1 MILMKDRLRKAMN
14 TKDASVLGEGWNREI
29 KDFIGLAF
37 PINDRAHGIEHA
49 IDVEQTALEISREPE
64 FTHLKVDYTALS
76 AAALLHDIGRA
87 KRDSTWSPDEF
98 EHVAEGAKV
107 AREFLSNL
115 HPFSHNPVLIEKV
128 CYLIF
133 HHDDTNYSFPTM
145 PRCGHPAKAL
155 LREQEPEWKL
165 IIPGQA
171 LELETLL
178 KILREADAR
187 AGTGSMGAKR
197 TLDFSSEERGIR
209 LFADDDGNPLN
220 AWMWQESAIGNVRLA
235 MKRALLDAFT
245 EAGKKYAW
253 TAYLDGEKEVEAV
266 CESKGG
272 NYEPELALQTE
283 ALRMCFEKDT
293 DQPIDITRVST
304 WHELLEELRGI
315 RLRGDPKLFPYAE
328 AEIKSQLI
336 DVESVSPLS
345 LYILSNKLRS
355 QNNLRDALLARYGLD
370 ILDMAGIL
378 EFKFGQ
384 EDEPIRLAPPIIE
397 VYNETASEN
406 RGKVWALVDGTHRLA
421 LARKKGIRYVRA
433 IVIRKVPERFPLM
446 ALPLRWGDVKDY
458 ETVPPGLKKRIFRFP
473 TPKDFPDI
481 SWFSD
486 VKITDISEDDRP
498 YFFYRDLGPLGS
510 SGPRKPHSKD

>member
-1 MILMKDRLRKAMN
+1 MTLVRDRTSRAAGSRINSITEEQWNKA
-14 TKDASVLGEGWNREI
+14 I
-29 KDFIGLAF
+29 KEFVRRTFL
-37 PINDRAHGIEHA
+37 PNDRAHGLDHA
-49 IDVEQTALEISREPE
+49 IDVERIALEISKGPE
-64 FTHLKVDYTALS
+64 LANLSIDPIVLS

-87 KRDSTWSPDEF
+87 KRDSTWSSDEV
-98 EHVAEGAKV
+98 EHVAEGTKI

-115 HPFSHNPVLIEKV
+115 LPFSHDPVLTEKV

-145 PRCGHPAKAL
+145 TRGGHPAKAL

-165 IIPGQA
+165 ITPGQN

-187 AGTGSMGAKR
+187 AGTGSIGAKR
-197 TLDFSSEERGIR
+197 TLSFSSDERDVR
-209 LFADDDGNPLN
+209 PFADDEGNPLN
-220 AWMWQESAIGNVRLA
+220 AWMWQESAVGNTRLA
-235 MKRALLDAFT
+235 MKRALLDAYT
-245 EAGKKYAW
+245 KAGKEYAW
-253 TAYLDGEKEVEAV
+253 NAYLDGEKEVKAF
-266 CESKGG
+266 CESEGG
-272 NYEPELALQTE
+272 NYEPELALQTK
-283 ALRMCFEKDT
+283 ALKMCFQKDT
-293 DQPIDITRVST
+293 DHLVDITRVST
-304 WHELLEELRGI
+304 WNELLGELRDI

-378 EFKFGQ
+378 EFKLGQ

-397 VYNETASEN
+397 VYNETAGEI

-458 ETVPPGLKKRIFRFP
+458 ETLPPGLKKRIFRFP
-473 TPKDFPDI
+473 TLKDFPDI

-498 YFFYRDLGPLGS
+498 YFFYRDLSPLGS
-510 SGPRKPHSKD
+510 SGPRKPHSKV